1 MFKKLT
7 EESLSDNPIGKV
19 IVESEQ
25 SWINS
30 VLAIGGFFGPFAAG
44 FLADRRGR
52 KLTLLLS
59 AMVHVVG
66 WIVLLTAYS
75 AAMMIAARIVL
86 GFGSGCIL
94 VTLPMYVGEIASDQY
109 RGILGSFLQIG
120 QTGKVFFKEKSNEL
134 SINGH
139 LHFQLASC
147 TFTASVRTWDTTP
160 SSGSAVQCRYSS

>member
-1 MFKKLT
+1 MFQKLT
-7 EESLSDNPIGKV
+7 EYSLSDNPIGKV

-66 WIVLLTAYS
+66 WIVLLTAFS
-75 AAMMIAARIVL
+75 VEMMVVARFVL

-94 VTLPMYVGEIASDQY
+94 VALPMYVGEIASDQY

-120 QTGKVFFKEKSNEL
+120 QTGKVF
-134 SINGH
+134 
-139 LHFQLASC
+139 
-147 TFTASVRTWDTTP
+147 VM
-160 SSGSAVQCRYSS
+160 SS